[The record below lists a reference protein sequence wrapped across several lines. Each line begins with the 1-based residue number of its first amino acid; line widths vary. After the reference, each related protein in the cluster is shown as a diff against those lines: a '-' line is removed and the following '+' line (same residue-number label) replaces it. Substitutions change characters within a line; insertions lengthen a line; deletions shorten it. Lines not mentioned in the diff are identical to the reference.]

1 VPPFFASLAQRIAA
15 AVVFVAVGAI
25 GFLPLFGGPG
35 YEHSLA
41 SGVVVPSAAA
51 IATAVELSGMECP
64 GPLAGVAR
72 GLASGAA
79 LALVALVTAM
89 LHGLRVGFCDLVGGV
104 VFFVLTAGFGALLG
118 GVWGALVAEVGRH
131 VRRRRLVCVLLALAG
146 PVAGIAVSVARFYST
161 PIIFAFDPFFGYFSG
176 ALYDTVVDVRAEL
189 WSYRGGTLATIAA
202 VVFFAAALR
211 RPGEGLA
218 LRPRRAP
225 GGGRVV
231 ACLVLGACAAAAS
244 AAVGLDGAALG
255 HWQTAST
262 ITHALGGRRS
272 GPRCDVVYP
281 QDLLDST
288 AALLLRDCEEELA
301 ADEHRLGAQLP
312 GRLTEFV
319 FLDAAQKRSLMGA
332 AETSIAKPWRRE
344 VYIQLAR
351 YPHPVLGHE
360 IAHVVAG
367 SFAPGPFHVGGGLW
381 PNPGLIEGIA
391 VATSPDDDELTD
403 GQWARAMLD
412 LHLLPPAR
420 SLFSLDFLGASAAKS
435 YTVAGAFVGWALER
449 WGTATVR
456 AWYGGAS
463 LEALTNLPWPA
474 LDEAFHEWLRSLPM
488 PPQAS
493 AYARARFAAPG
504 VWGRRCPHV
513 VDALVRDA
521 VQCQKDLAF
530 RRAAAFY
537 ARALASDP
545 GHLRSRVERARLRVR
560 YGDADDAT
568 RARAE
573 LERLV
578 DDGEAPRTWRDRAE
592 EALADDALSNGRIA
606 EAVAAY
612 RDIAERVLDEDLAR
626 TLEVKALGAEDPGAR
641 RAVIDLLIGSPGHAQ
656 DAWVGGVTLGLW
668 TGASS
673 SALGEYLVGKN
684 YGLREE
690 WVRAAEWLD
699 RARESGPPTPRIGRE
714 LLRERAIDAC
724 AIGDR
729 AALVELTKAI
739 DAEGSPFAGTSGG
752 RREWLLRLIAR
763 CS

>member
-41 SGVVVPSAAA
+41 SGLVVPSAAA
-51 IATAVELSGMECP
+51 VATALELSAMECP
-64 GPLAGVAR
+64 GPPAGVAR

-79 LALVALVTAM
+79 LALVALATSF
-89 LHGLRVGFCDLVGGV
+89 LHGLRVGFCDLAGGV
-104 VFFVLTAGFGALLG
+104 VFFALTAGFGALLG
-118 GVWGALVAEVGRH
+118 GVWGSIVAEFGRR
-131 VRRRRLVCVLLALAG
+131 VRRRRLACVVLALVG
-146 PVAGIAVSVARFYST
+146 PLAGIAVSVARFYWT

-202 VVFFAAALR
+202 AVFFAAALR
-211 RPGEGLA
+211 RSGDGLA
-218 LRPRRAP
+218 LRPLRAP
-225 GGGRVV
+225 GGGRVR
-231 ACLVLGACAAAAS
+231 ACLVLAACAAAAS
-244 AAVGLDGAALG
+244 VGVWLNGAALG

-262 ITHALGGRRS
+262 IARALGGRLS
-272 GPRCDVVYP
+272 GPRCDVVFP
-281 QDLLDST
+281 QDVLAPS
-288 AALLLRDCEEELA
+288 AALLLRDCEEELG
-301 ADEHRLGAQLP
+301 ADERRLGARLP

-319 FLDAAQKRSLMGA
+319 FLDAAQKRALMGA
-332 AETSIAKPWRRE
+332 ADTSIAKPWRRE
-344 VYIQLAR
+344 VYVQLAR

-360 IAHVVAG
+360 IAHIVSG

-391 VATSPDDDELTD
+391 VATSPDDDELAD
-403 GQWARAMLD
+403 AQWARAMLD
-412 LHLLPPAR
+412 LGLLPPVR
-420 SLFSLDFLGASAAKS
+420 TLFSLDFLGASAAKS

-463 LEALTNLPWPA
+463 LEALTKLSWPA
-474 LDEAFHEWLRSLPM
+474 LDDAFHEWLRSRPM

-513 VDALVRDA
+513 VDALNRDA

-530 RRAAAFY
+530 RRAISLY
-537 ARALASDP
+537 GRALASDP
-545 GHLRSRVERARLRVR
+545 GNLRSRVERARLEVR
-560 YGDADDAT
+560 YGDAA
-568 RARAE
+568 AGRAE
-573 LERLV
+573 LQRV
-578 DDGEAPRTWRDRAE
+578 ADDADAPRTWRDRAE
-592 EALADDALSNGRIA
+592 EALADDALSSGRIG
-606 EAVAAY
+606 EAVDAY
-612 RDIAERVLDEDLAR
+612 RDIAARVLDEDLAR
-626 TLEVKALGAEDPGAR
+626 TLEVKALGAEDPAAR
-641 RAVIDLLIGSPGHAQ
+641 RAVIDLLIGSPGHPQ

-668 TGASS
+668 SGATGSPLA
-673 SALGEYLVGKN
+673 EYLVGKN

-690 WVRAAEWLD
+690 WGRAAQWLD
-699 RARESGPPTPRIGRE
+699 RAREAGAPTPRIGRE
-714 LLRERAIDAC
+714 ILRERAIGAC
-724 AIGDR
+724 AMADR
-729 AALVELTKAI
+729 AALADLARAV
-739 DAEGSPFAGTSGG
+739 DAEGSPFVGTSGG